1 MAFCS
6 DLKAKPVGEFREM
19 NFKNHFHYTNAE
31 EGEFI
36 PWPEYPQK
44 LWVQPDSFLW
54 CKVKK
59 TVAHVVSDEAADGSP
74 VVDKWYFTNHYQ
86 Y

>member
-6 DLKAKPVGEFREM
+6 DLKAKPVGEFKEM
-19 NFKNHFHYTNAE
+19 NFKNHFHYSNAE

-59 TVAHVVSDEAADGSP
+59 TVAHVVSDESADGSP
-74 VVDKWYFTNHYQ
+74 VVDKWYFTNHYE